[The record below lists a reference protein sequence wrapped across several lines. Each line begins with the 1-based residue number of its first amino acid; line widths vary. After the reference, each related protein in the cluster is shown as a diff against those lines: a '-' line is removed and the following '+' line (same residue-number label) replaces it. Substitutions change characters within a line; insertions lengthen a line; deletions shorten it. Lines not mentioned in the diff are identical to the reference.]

1 MSAVIPNLSLLIFCA
16 DGGGALSVFSLF
28 ASFACH
34 AFLFLAS
41 FLHSFL
47 YYFFSFSSFFLFYV
61 VSFPNSFFSF
71 TFFPKEYYSHHLHPL
86 KRGWGGVDLFF
97 NRGSMGFSPS
107 VAKRLSRYVPSC
119 CLTPVFSFL
128 FHSLVDN

>member
-47 YYFFSFSSFFLFYV
+47 YYIFLFLLSFSFMLSLFPIPFF
-61 VSFPNSFFSF
+61 F

-86 KRGWGGVDLFF
+86 KRGWGGVDLFL
-97 NRGSMGFSPS
+97 NRGNMGFFPS